1 MQFCEEMDAEY
12 TCLLLYRELRWLS
25 KDKSLA
31 RVFELQC
38 PLQRFLLEKQ
48 SPLAAHLCDTEWVA
62 KLAPLCDIFTLLRKL
77 ILSLQGRVTTA
88 FKLADKVAA
97 FKANL
102 ELWG

>member
-1 MQFCEEMDAEY
+1 MVKIINHIKVHALNSGLFMQFCEEMDAEY

-62 KLAPLCDIFTLLRKL
+62 KLAYLCDIFKQLK
-77 ILSLQGRVTTA
+77 
-88 FKLADKVAA
+88 
-97 FKANL
+97 
-102 ELWG
+102 ELNM

>member
-1 MQFCEEMDAEY
+1 MDAEY
-12 TCLLLYRELRWLS
+12 TRLLLYKKVRWLS

-38 PLQRFLLEKQ
+38 PLRRFLLEKQ

-62 KLAPLCDIFTLLRKL
+62 KLASLCDVFNLLNKFN
-77 ILSLQGRVTTA
+77 LSFQEKMPIV
-88 FKLADKVAA
+88 FKSADKAA
-97 FKANL
+97 SFKVKL